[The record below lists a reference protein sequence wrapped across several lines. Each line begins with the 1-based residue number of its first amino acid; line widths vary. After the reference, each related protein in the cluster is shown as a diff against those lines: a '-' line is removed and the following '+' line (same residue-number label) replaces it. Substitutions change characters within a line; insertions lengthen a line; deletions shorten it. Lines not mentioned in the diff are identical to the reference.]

1 MPTYEYV
8 CTNCGNRIEVF
19 RHINEEA
26 LTICDQCGGELRK
39 VFHPAGIVF
48 KGSGFYATDSRK
60 SSKRAGDKKEDAGS
74 GGGKKD
80 ARGEAKGES
89 TGESTGESKGESNKK
104 GDASKSS
111 EKAG

>member
-19 RHINEEA
+19 RRIDEEA
-26 LTICDQCGGELRK
+26 VTICDQCGGELRK

-60 SSKRAGDKKEDAGS
+60 SSQRAGDKGDKKEDAGS
-74 GGGKKD
+74 GTAKKD
-80 ARGEAKGES
+80 AKGDTKGEAK
-89 TGESTGESKGESNKK
+89 KK
-104 GDASKSS
+104 GDASTSS